1 MVYQVTAS
9 LLGVEEKR
17 KQFASLSADE
27 LRSALKAAP
36 IPVVLGFETHFVIDH
51 HRFGRALSDGQTHQS
66 CGTHL
71 ASRATHSALTSLTD
85 TTEAFFQIAYPA
97 SLGRVRRARLAYH
110 AR

>member
-51 HRFGRALSDGQTHQS
+51 RRLGRALSDGQHISQRLLRYPSCQS
-66 CGTHL
+66 CD
-71 ASRATHSALTSLTD
+71 A
-85 TTEAFFQIAYPA
+85 
-97 SLGRVRRARLAYH
+97 
-110 AR
+110 